1 MKIKKKREIKP
12 KIKIKL
18 KHKQIIIIYDAF
30 ECLNK
35 NKVFLGLNKCIK
47 CENFIIHKILKYIL
61 DITDKL
67 IIFLLW
73 GKIVNKMIID
83 FGKKLNFSNSQV

>member
-1 MKIKKKREIKP
+1 MKIKKREIKQ

-18 KHKQIIIIYDAF
+18 KYKQIIIIYDSF

-47 CENFIIHKILKYIL
+47 CENFIIYKILKNSL
-61 DITDKL
+61 DTTDNL

-73 GKIVNKMIID
+73 EKIVNKLIID
-83 FGKKLNFSNSQV
+83 FGKKLNFNNSQV